1 MLSLWKKQV
10 KTQLKNATPTE
21 LLVQIPSQ
29 NPKIKWLEKGKEFEL
44 QGQRFDIISVEKGN
58 YICFLDN
65 IETDLINKIVSQ
77 YTQKS
82 TQSTD
87 YQFSIFHS
95 FEKNLFCES
104 ITLLPYWNTPLKNN
118 TNYYPIIFQFFIH
131 FVEFWLPP
139 KK

>member
-10 KTQLKNATPTE
+10 KTQLKHATPTE

-29 NPKIKWLEKGKEFEL
+29 NPEIKWLEKGKEFEL
-44 QGQRFDIISVEKGN
+44 QGQRFDIISIEKGK

-65 IETDLINKIVSQ
+65 IETNLVKKIVTQ
-77 YTQKS
+77 YTQKK

-87 YQFSIFHS
+87 YQFSIFNS
-95 FEKNLFCES
+95 FDKILFYES
-104 ITLLPYWNTPLKNN
+104 ITPLPHWYNSEINI
-118 TNYYPIIFQFFIH
+118 TNYYPILFHFFTH